1 MSVEY
6 IKSAPNAMQPL
17 YLTSGSAGSD
27 LFSIVDKIINRGETF
42 GIDLG
47 LNFKIPKGYFGLISG
62 RSSIALK
69 GIMTHVGIID
79 EDFYGS
85 GKVILTNVG
94 LKPFRV
100 SSGDRIGQV
109 TLVKY
114 SKLDGQFLIL
124 LGLRFL
130 IGIVLIFRINTK
142 VLDLQEFK

>member
-17 YLTSGSAGSD
+17 HLTSGSAGSD

-42 GIDLG
+42 GIDFG

-114 SKLDGQFLIL
+114 SKVRWTISDSFRSEVFNWNFSDFQNKHEGF
-124 LGLRFL
+124 GST
-130 IGIVLIFRINTK
+130 GI
-142 VLDLQEFK
+142 